1 MVYHSGIAIDY
12 LKWTT
17 VNKTSK
23 LKEIMKT
30 SDIISQRLKSNFL
43 RSCAYQPLDPACRE
57 ELRGFVTS
65 VCILAELPFSQPK
78 KDGVLQLCLR
88 LTM

>member
-1 MVYHSGIAIDY
+1 MVYYSGIAIDY

-23 LKEIMKT
+23 LKEIMKK
-30 SDIISQRLKSNFL
+30 SDLISQRLKSNFL
-43 RSCAYQPLDPACRE
+43 RSCAYQPLDPTCRE
-57 ELRGFVTS
+57 ELRGFITS
-65 VCILAELPFSQPK
+65 VCILAELAFSQPK